1 LNEALMIAIESS
13 VRKRNAEAELDDQTL
28 IDWLLTAGNPILRY
42 RTARDLAPGYPAA
55 GLEQLRCEAAA
66 APETQRWLGNL
77 ARSTNVHGS
86 RDVDGENALAKLLEY
101 GFDRSLPV
109 FDAGVQALLE
119 NCTVQPWDR
128 YILPP
133 FLIHAGYVDHP
144 LVQDW
149 LDQRIDALYQN
160 ALKGGYDFYLDPVEA
175 ARAPSAWRGKPIY
188 RDEVGHET
196 AYPIP
201 TCYDFYALA
210 CCPALPGI
218 PDLDEKM
225 ETITAYLSDRRFQTT
240 IGGYGWNKNS
250 GRCYAAGRVFLACAE
265 QSRLTLFLELGARFA
280 SVRQSAWF
288 KKGLA
293 LLESCRTPQGIYC
306 FPPEL
311 MMEKAGSFIYGG
323 CHMGLGENRRKG
335 QALELESTFRMLYIK
350 KRMQFHHI

>member
-1 LNEALMIAIESS
+1 LHEALMTAIESPA
-13 VRKRNAEAELDDQTL
+13 RKRNTETEPDDQAL

-42 RTARDLAPGYPAA
+42 RAARDLAPGYPAA
-55 GLEQLRCEAAA
+55 GLEQLRGEAAT
-66 APETQRWLGNL
+66 APEAQRWLGNL
-77 ARSTNVHGS
+77 ARSTNVHGN

-101 GFDRSLPV
+101 GFDRSLPA
-109 FDAGVQALLE
+109 FDAGVQSLLR
-119 NCTVQPWDR
+119 NRVVQPWDR

-133 FLIHAGYVDHP
+133 YLIHAGYIDHP
-144 LVQDW
+144 LTQGW
-149 LDQRIDALYQN
+149 FAERIDALYQN
-160 ALKGGYDFYLDPVEA
+160 ALKGSYDFYLTPAEA
-175 ARAPSAWRGKPIY
+175 AHAPSAWRGKPIY
-188 RDEVGHET
+188 RDEFGHEA

-210 CCPALPGI
+210 YCPALPGI

-240 IGGYGWNKNS
+240 IGGYGWNKRD

-288 KKGLA
+288 RKGLA

-306 FPPEL
+306 FPPGL

-323 CHMGLGENRRKG
+323 RRMGLGENRRTA
-335 QALELESTFRMLYIK
+335 QALELESTFRMLYIR
-350 KRMQFHHI
+350 KRMQYYSG